1 MKRILV
7 LLPLLVFSSQAWG
20 EEIMVNNADAKI
32 RNGPGKTYTILW
44 KPRLYTPFEVL
55 AKWTD
60 WYAVRDVE
68 NDVGWVH
75 AGSVSKDEGAIVTE
89 SIIDVHESAD
99 KKSRVV
105 YQAPKNFT
113 FKISEK
119 QEGWLKVS
127 DTDNESGWIEA
138 KGVWTGSHAKAV
150 APAKK
155 KAEKKKKEA
164 KKQQKP
170 AKEHKHAEKKT
181 SED

>member
-99 KKSRVV
+99 KK
-105 YQAPKNFT
+105 
-113 FKISEK
+113 
-119 QEGWLKVS
+119 
-127 DTDNESGWIEA
+127 
-138 KGVWTGSHAKAV
+138 GVWTGSHAKAV